1 MEMEMLLPP
10 MQEKTEMEWKP
21 ILMVQEMLYMPGYPL
36 FLPEEPAD
44 LKFLTKAIQMM

>member
-21 ILMVQEMLYMPGYPL
+21 ILMVQEMLYMPGYT
-36 FLPEEPAD
+36 FSTGRARQ
-44 LKFLTKAIQMM
+44 I

>member
-1 MEMEMLLPP
+1 VE
-10 MQEKTEMEWKP
+10 TN
-21 ILMVQEMLYMPGYPL
+21 IDGAGNALYAWVPT